1 MGWQRLV
8 RSQRTMRRRRQCQL
22 AKMSSQ
28 GNIEPR
34 HRCHH
39 TRVYL
44 TPYFSSVPPQRHLC
58 IILPTPLSST
68 TPITSFNRH
77 PSTNP
82 NPTTSAMALLI
93 RRRPHPTAPPQLQ
106 RRGFLLLATLPRLH
120 LRQHLHLQLSL
131 PILFTR
137 SKFDCLFIC

>member
-1 MGWQRLV
+1 
-8 RSQRTMRRRRQCQL
+8 MRRRRQCQL

-82 NPTTSAMALLI
+82 NLMTSAMALLT
-93 RRRPHPTAPPQLQ
+93 RRRPHPTAPPQLR
-106 RRGFLLLATLPRLH
+106 RRGFLLLATLRRLH
-120 LRQHLHLQLSL
+120 LRQHLHLHQHLHLQLNL
-131 PILFTR
+131 HILFTK
-137 SKFDCLFIC
+137 SKF